1 MSRKSPPRPP
11 LSDLTDRLGVE
22 VEHELL
28 VRSLTHRSYAYENG
42 GLPTNERL
50 EFLGDSV
57 LGLVVTDTLYRTH
70 PDLPEGQLAKLRAA
84 VVNAR
89 ALAGIGRELRL
100 GEHLLL
106 GRGEETTGGR
116 DKASI
121 VADTVEAVIGAVYL
135 DRGLDEATALVHRLF
150 DPLIDEAAALG
161 AGLDWKTSLQ
171 ELCAAEGV
179 GVPEYVVEESGPD
192 HEKSFTARVRV
203 GGDLFGDGH
212 GRSKKEAEQEAAATA
227 YAELL
232 EQSRARAALA
242 AGDRRRGACGRL
254 MPELPEVEVVR
265 RGLDRWVTGRTVRD
279 AEVLHPRAARRHARG
294 CGRPREPRSPG
305 ATIAAAS
312 RRGKYLWL
320 AARRTRPRARR
331 APGHERAA
339 ARPARRRA
347 GRDAPAGAAAL
358 HRRRSRAALRRPAHV
373 RRAGPRAARA
383 RRRRRPRAG
392 VASRTSPATRST
404 RSSTSARGCGG
415 CGAGAPGSSARCST
429 RRSPR
434 GIGNIY
440 ADEALWRAR
449 LHWAMPDRR
458 AGAGARP
465 RGCSATPAT

>member
-1 MSRKSPPRPP
+1 VSRPTPPRPP
-11 LSDLTDRLGVE
+11 LGGLTDRLGVE
-22 VEHELL
+22 VEPELL

-135 DRGLDEATALVHRLF
+135 DCGLDAATALVHRLF
-150 DPLIDEAAALG
+150 DGLIEEAAVLG

-192 HEKSFTARVRV
+192 HQKSFSARVRV
-203 GGDLFGDGH
+203 GGELFGDGR

-232 EQSRARAALA
+232 EQ
-242 AGDRRRGACGRL
+242 G
-254 MPELPEVEVVR
+254 
-265 RGLDRWVTGRTVRD
+265 
-279 AEVLHPRAARRHARG
+279 
-294 CGRPREPRSPG
+294 
-305 ATIAAAS
+305 
-312 RRGKYLWL
+312 
-320 AARRTRPRARR
+320 RARR
-331 APGHERAA
+331 AA
-339 ARPARRRA
+339 
-347 GRDAPAGAAAL
+347 
-358 HRRRSRAALRRPAHV
+358 
-373 RRAGPRAARA
+373 
-383 RRRRRPRAG
+383 
-392 VASRTSPATRST
+392 
-404 RSSTSARGCGG
+404 
-415 CGAGAPGSSARCST
+415 
-429 RRSPR
+429 
-434 GIGNIY
+434 
-440 ADEALWRAR
+440 
-449 LHWAMPDRR
+449 
-458 AGAGARP
+458 
-465 RGCSATPAT
+465 ATPVDDAEPSGA